1 MMGALRRLVPRSLAM
16 ALLLTVLTSHIATA
30 QKRVGTFTDPDDGRV
45 DLSDYLLTRKGF
57 LPVPIIVTE
66 PALGYGGSRSRSSA
80 NRWPKRPAAGRATS
94 CRPRSPSVGGSIR
107 PTEATA
113 VSSACSIRFAPI
125 GGATSAR

>member
-1 MMGALRRLVPRSLAM
+1 MTGALRRLVPRSLAM

-66 PALGYGGSRSRSSA
+66 PALGYGGGLAIAFFSQSLA
-80 NRWPKRPAAGRATS
+80 EAAGGGTGNFVPPTIA
-94 CRPRSPSVGGSIR
+94 VGGG
-107 PTEATA
+107 
-113 VSSACSIRFAPI
+113 FY
-125 GGATSAR
+125 TSD